1 MSKPRPIAFREL
13 RVLPDQGKPL
23 VPMPASAAAKPRQ
36 GWYRE
41 AFAGAAQ
48 GTAQSGRGSKAAA
61 QKPSQSHPQSPAQS
75 HPQPEMDSTSPPAPP
90 YALAPVDEDAGDE
103 ASPALLLLAE
113 SVVGQAGLR
122 DADESRRR
130 WQRLSELT
138 PVEPPS
144 PVAAIARSISQASA
158 LLDVCALVVELCGGE
173 QPRLAGTWEA
183 TVPLAPQGLG
193 GTLLWLRLSEEAL
206 ALRFVCDE
214 PRTLDML
221 RPRLDELRRQLLQQL
236 APPLDL
242 SIDIELA

>member
-1 MSKPRPIAFREL
+1 MSKPRPIAFHEL
-13 RVLPDQGKPL
+13 RVLPDQSRPL
-23 VPMPASAAAKPRQ
+23 MPMPTSASAKPRNW
-36 GWYRE
+36 WYRE

-48 GTAQSGRGSKAAA
+48 GTAQGVRGAKAAP
-61 QKPSQSHPQSPAQS
+61 QMQSLLLSPSLSQSDLQSA
-75 HPQPEMDSTSPPAPP
+75 MDAPLPLP
-90 YALAPVDEDAGDE
+90 YALAPVDEDVGDE
-103 ASPALLLLAE
+103 APPALLLLAE

-183 TVPLAPQGLG
+183 TLPLAPQGLG